1 MVRSGGRSNPVLGN
15 SRRREHQ
22 GAAGERRH
30 GCSDVE
36 DRRRSHDNDNDSGN
50 GSGSNSS
57 IGIGISSS
65 SSSSRRRRGQRRLPE
80 RRGGDDD
87 GSRTRDVQRRG
98 GEFGGERV
106 RAFPDSGGERR
117 GRAGESKARG
127 GGISGQ
133 GRGEL
138 SPKVFSPATGSRRPS
153 SPARPRTFRGSYF
166 FSRRGYGLGSIV
178 AERERYAHN
187 THTHTHTHTHVYNIF
202 LRMYAWN
209 RHRTSSRFSAFIRA
223 SSCRYFFKWQCD
235 ICPLAWNP

>member
-153 SPARPRTFRGSYF
+153 SPARPRTFRGSY
-166 FSRRGYGLGSIV
+166 
-178 AERERYAHN
+178 
-187 THTHTHTHTHVYNIF
+187 THTHTHTHVYNIF